1 MDARKLR
8 KRLFRGN
15 APQKL
20 SDDFGSIR
28 WAIRAGQESA
38 RTIRSIRSGGY
49 KTARSYFDY
58 YRTMDPVDKRW
69 AHGAA
74 RRALSSVKKLGNPKP
89 YYIGDAS
96 DGRRMIYALNAQ
108 DSLRQGRAI
117 YWAMRHIGTAGR
129 DAA

>member
-1 MDARKLR
+1 MMRR
-8 KRLFRGN
+8 SYR
-15 APQKL
+15 P
-20 SDDFGSIR
+20 DFGSVG

-58 YRTMDPVDKRW
+58 YSDGRW

-74 RRALSSVKKLGNPKP
+74 RRALSSVAKLGNPKP
-89 YYIGDAS
+89 YFIGDAG

-108 DSLRQGRAI
+108 DSLRKGRAI

-129 DAA
+129 GSS